1 MKIKNNPYRRLGRLF
16 HHARNHKNL
25 SLFIASKETGIVIS
39 QLFALEEARMK
50 FYEDH
55 PQEAIAVA
63 ETYAQYLKV
72 DAHSLVREIALA
84 NSIKQPN
91 QPIPAFLL
99 KKIF

>member
-1 MKIKNNPYRRLGRLF
+1 
-16 HHARNHKNL
+16 
-25 SLFIASKETGIVIS
+25 
-39 QLFALEEARMK
+39 MK